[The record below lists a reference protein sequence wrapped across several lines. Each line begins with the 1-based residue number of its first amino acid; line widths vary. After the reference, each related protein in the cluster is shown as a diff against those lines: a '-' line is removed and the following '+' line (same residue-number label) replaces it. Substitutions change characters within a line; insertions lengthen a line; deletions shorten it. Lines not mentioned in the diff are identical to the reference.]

1 MVRVLG
7 LVWRLDLVVVGSK
20 CGRPSPQHL
29 RSRRLQV
36 AALGWCKLLP
46 QQRISGAH
54 GSGND
59 APTKAGFY

>member
-1 MVRVLG
+1 MIRVLG
-7 LVWRLDLVVVGSK
+7 AVWRLDLVVAGSK
-20 CGRPSPQHL
+20 CDPPIRLHL

-36 AALGWCKLLP
+36 AALGWCNLLP
-46 QQRISGAH
+46 QQRISGGH